1 MEERINESLIR
12 SYEEYERE
20 QQTGVYPLPIWN
32 LTKCWDGAILN
43 ALQISYGDKNIII
56 LITDDLYLELK
67 KLTETPKE
75 DLTNDRD

>member
-43 ALQISYGDKNIII
+43 ALQISYGDK
-56 LITDDLYLELK
+56 T
-67 KLTETPKE
+67 
-75 DLTNDRD
+75 